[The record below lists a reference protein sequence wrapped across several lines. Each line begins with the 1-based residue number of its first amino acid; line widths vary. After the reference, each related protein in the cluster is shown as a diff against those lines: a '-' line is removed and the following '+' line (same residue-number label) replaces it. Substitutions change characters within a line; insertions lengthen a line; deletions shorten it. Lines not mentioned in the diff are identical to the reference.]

1 MEGHVS
7 VDYRS
12 ARAKSLVPMVLVL
25 FLIMALLAISPMIQ
39 GGSAAPS
46 AASASADV
54 PVAIIFQ
61 KWVSPDPFYSGVA
74 DGYISLYEPD
84 KNYGNIGTMRLNPG
98 SGARERLL
106 IKFDISRIGSP
117 ATIVEAKLYMY
128 AWYRT
133 QPYKLTA
140 YAYKVRRHWNELET
154 TWKRASTADF
164 WAVSGCQD
172 PVYDYDPSRV
182 ASTELSYTEMW
193 YSWDLTQMVQ
203 DWALS
208 PSSNEGV
215 VIVADGSANQYQFRT
230 SEIPGENLRPFL
242 EVKYYAGGPTPTATP
257 TRTATASA
265 TATSLLSPT
274 ATRTPTQTPTQTPV
288 LSPTQTRT
296 PTITPTRTPSPTP
309 VTSVFQF
316 DSYVG
321 VSDTFLS
328 FYRPETPWNGDDSL
342 RISGRESGSARA
354 LVRFDLQGLIPS
366 NAQVL
371 SAKVSLFAWSRR
383 TLYGIRISAY
393 DVLRSWNV
401 DQATWNVANGME
413 TWGMAGC
420 EELGTDRDGDPV
432 SSRFVYF
439 TNYFY
444 DWDATPLVQR
454 WITNPASN
462 KGLLFVGHDVDQEI
476 LFRASE
482 WRVESQRPRL
492 SVTYIAP

>member
-1 MEGHVS
+1 MEGHVCGIR
-7 VDYRS
+7 RS
-12 ARAKSLVPMVLVL
+12 MWAKTLVL
-25 FLIMALLAISPMIQ
+25 AGLVLISAIALLSLTPALE
-39 GGSAAPS
+39 GAVA
-46 AASASADV
+46 ASADV
-54 PVAIIFQ
+54 PVTILFQ

-74 DGYISLYEPD
+74 DTYISLYEPD
-84 KNYGNIGTMRLNPG
+84 KNYGNLGTMRLNPG
-98 SGARERLL
+98 SGGRERML

-117 ATIVEAKLYMY
+117 ATIVEAKLYLY

-140 YAYKVRRHWNELET
+140 YVYKVRRHWDELDA
-154 TWKRASTADF
+154 TWKRASAADF
-164 WAVSGCQD
+164 WAIAGAQD
-172 PVYDYDPSRV
+172 PSFDYDPSRV
-182 ASTELSYTEMW
+182 ASTELNYTEMW
-193 YSWDLTQMVQ
+193 YSWDVTQMVQ

-208 PSSNEGV
+208 PASNQGMLV
-215 VIVADGSANQYQFRT
+215 VADGSANQYQFRT
-230 SEIPGENLRPFL
+230 SEIPGESSRPYL
-242 EVKYYAGGPTPTATP
+242 EVKYYAGGPTPTASP

-274 ATRTPTQTPTQTPV
+274 PTRTATQTPTQTPI

-316 DSYVG
+316 DSYSG
-321 VSDTFLS
+321 VNDTFLS
-328 FYRPETPWNGDDSL
+328 LYRPDTPWNGDDSL
-342 RISGRESGSARA
+342 RISGREGGSERA
-354 LVRFDLQGLIPS
+354 LVRFDLQGHIPS

-383 TLYGIRISAY
+383 TLFGLRVSAY
-393 DVLRSWNV
+393 DVLRAWNV
-401 DQATWNVANGME
+401 DQATWNVAGGME
-413 TWGMAGC
+413 SWGAGGC
-420 EELGTDRDGDPV
+420 AEEGSDREGEPA

-444 DWDATPLVQR
+444 DWDVTALVQR
-454 WITNPASN
+454 WIVDPASN
-462 KGLLFVGHDVDQEI
+462 KGVLFVGHDVDQEVR
-476 LFRASE
+476 FHASE

>member
-1 MEGHVS
+1 MEGRVS
-7 VDYRS
+7 ASYRS
-12 ARAKSLVPMVLVL
+12 PRAKSLVPVVLVL
-25 FLIMALLAISPMIQ
+25 ILVIALLAISPAIQ
-39 GGSAAPS
+39 SGS

-54 PVAIIFQ
+54 PVTIIFQ
-61 KWVSPDPFYSGVA
+61 KWVNPDPLYSGVA
-74 DGYISLYEPD
+74 DSYISLYEPD

-106 IKFDISRIGSP
+106 LKFDISRIGSP
-117 ATIVEAKLYMY
+117 ATIVEAKLYLY

-140 YAYKVRRHWNELET
+140 YAYKARRHWNELET
-154 TWKRASTADF
+154 TWRRASTADF
-164 WAVSGCQD
+164 WAISGCQD
-172 PVYDYDPSRV
+172 PVFDYDPSRV

-193 YSWDLTQMVQ
+193 YSWDVTQMVQ

-230 SEIPGENLRPFL
+230 SEIPGGSSRPYL
-242 EVKYYAGGPTPTATP
+242 EVKYYAGPPTPAATP

-265 TATSLLSPT
+265 TATSNLSPT
-274 ATRTPTQTPTQTPV
+274 PTRTATQTSTQTPV

-309 VTSVFQF
+309 VTKVFQF
-316 DSYVG
+316 DSYLG
-321 VSDTFLS
+321 ASDTFLS

-342 RISGRESGSARA
+342 RISGRESGSERA
-354 LVRFDLQGLIPS
+354 LVRFDLQGQIPS

-383 TLYGIRISAY
+383 TLFGMRVSAY

-401 DQATWNVANGME
+401 DQATWNSASAMG

-420 EELGTDRDGDPV
+420 DEPGSDRVGEPA

-444 DWDATPLVQR
+444 DWDVTSLVQR
-454 WITNPASN
+454 WISNPASN
-462 KGLLFVGHDVDQEI
+462 RGVLFVGHDVDQDI
-476 LFRASE
+476 RFRASE

-492 SVTYIAP
+492 SVTYLAP